1 MNSALR
7 NLKPLILLVFIFA
20 LPLMA
25 GFSTSARAATPKPSE
40 TVREFQAVLL
50 QIMKNAKNLDIQQRY
65 GRLAP
70 IVKKSFHIPLMVQIA
85 SGDYWKQATSSERM
99 DLVYA
104 FQRMSIMTLA
114 TLFDEYDGEVFR
126 VVNEKPGPQKTTLV
140 GTKLIK
146 ADKSKIDIA
155 YVTRPFKNGWRIID
169 VIVDKG
175 ISELKVRR
183 SEYRLTL
190 KKSGIPGLIKLLNG
204 KADELASK

>member
-1 MNSALR
+1 
-7 NLKPLILLVFIFA
+7 
-20 LPLMA
+20 MA

-50 QIMKNAKNLDIQQRY
+50 QIMKDAKNLDIQQRY

-114 TLFDEYDGEVFR
+114 TLFDGYDGEVFR